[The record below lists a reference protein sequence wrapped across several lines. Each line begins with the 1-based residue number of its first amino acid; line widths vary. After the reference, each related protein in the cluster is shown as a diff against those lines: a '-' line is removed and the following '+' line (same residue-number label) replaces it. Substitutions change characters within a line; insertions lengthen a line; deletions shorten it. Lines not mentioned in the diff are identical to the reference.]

1 LAAGDVLPTFT
12 KTADAAVKSS
22 LLAYTDAALQ
32 WLEPSSVTLSDL
44 NKVQPQWVSALLPTL
59 WRELVKSGQ
68 LPSEALPSKELLLS
82 QMGQWSVRLLE
93 LTGNDKPDA
102 VLTLYEDLS
111 GGWKRLDVKR
121 PIADNQLYKPRTVVI
136 SDAGTLLYSE
146 FTQDASTSLTAIAD
160 LGDNGP
166 PALVVNGKSNFSL
179 KRWSPQNKRFE

>member
-1 LAAGDVLPTFT
+1 
-12 KTADAAVKSS
+12 
-22 LLAYTDAALQ
+22 
-32 WLEPSSVTLSDL
+32 
-44 NKVQPQWVSALLPTL
+44 
-59 WRELVKSGQ
+59 VKSGQ
-68 LPSEALPSKELLLS
+68 LPSEALPGKEVLLS

-111 GGWKRLDVKR
+111 GGLKRLDVKR
-121 PIADNQLYKPRTVVI
+121 PIADNQLYKPRTVII

-146 FTQDASTSLTAIAD
+146 FTQDASNSLTAIAD

-179 KRWSPQNKRFE
+179 KRWSSQNKRFE